1 MSRKCQLSGK
11 KPLSGH
17 RVSHAQNKT
26 KRRWLPN
33 VQDKRIY
40 VPELGRMVKL
50 RVSARALRTLNKKGL
65 TAYLRAEGLSLND
78 II

>member
-11 KPLSGH
+11 KPISGN

>member
-17 RVSHAQNKT
+17 YVSHAQNKT

-65 TAYLRAEGLSLND
+65 MAYLRAEGLSLND

>member
-11 KPLSGH
+11 GPLSGH

-33 VQDKRIY
+33 VQDKQIY
-40 VPELGRMVKL
+40 VPELGRLVKL

>member
-1 MSRKCQLSGK
+1 
-11 KPLSGH
+11 
-17 RVSHAQNKT
+17 
-26 KRRWLPN
+26 